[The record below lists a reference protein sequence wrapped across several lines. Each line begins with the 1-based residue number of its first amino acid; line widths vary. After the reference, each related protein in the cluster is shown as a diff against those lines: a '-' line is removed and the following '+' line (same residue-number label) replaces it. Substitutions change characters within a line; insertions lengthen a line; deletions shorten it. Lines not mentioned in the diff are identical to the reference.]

1 MNRKMKCVIW
11 VICVGLVSGLIYE
24 LFVSQE
30 AVAQERQNLFKALGA
45 PAERRVE
52 VAWNRFYDSEGLAE
66 ILKRLHNA
74 FPSLTRLYSIGESY
88 QGRPIWCLEVTHI
101 KTGDPARKPGMYI
114 DGNIHGN
121 EVQAGEVV
129 AYTAWYLC
137 EMYGKNETVTRLVDQ
152 FVFYLI
158 PTINPDGRDF
168 WLRKANTA
176 HSSRSGQVPLDNDR
190 DGLVDED
197 DYEDLDGDG
206 SITQMR
212 IRDPNGRMKPH
223 PKYPEYLMIPAEE
236 DERGEY
242 TILGWEGLDND
253 GDGRVNEDGPGGYD
267 PNRNWGFDW
276 QPPYV
281 QWGARD
287 YPFSL
292 PETRAVAQF
301 VIDHPNIA
309 GMQSY
314 HNNGGMILRGP
325 QREGGDMQPRDDHV
339 LSAIAAKGELMLPFY
354 RSMVIWRDLYTLWG
368 GEVDWFY
375 GARGILAF
383 TNELWT
389 SQNLYRSGRTDDE
402 AEVEFIKTLLMNE
415 GLTAWKEYDHPT
427 YGKIEIGGF
436 HKEWGRVPPSFL
448 LEEECHRNMAFTL
461 YHASVMPQAAFGEI
475 RVEPAG
481 EDLFKV
487 WVEVRNDG
495 MIPTRIEQ
503 DVKNHINPPDVV
515 SMPEERV
522 ISSGRVAD
530 RYFKRVEPVRVRPY
544 RVELPSIPGLS
555 SEWIQFIVR
564 GKEPVVVTCHSTKG
578 GHIQHEI
585 NLSAR

>member
-1 MNRKMKCVIW
+1 MIQKMKRFAWI
-11 VICVGLVSGLIYE
+11 GLVSGGILLSPGAGAE
-24 LFVSQE
+24 ESPHV
-30 AVAQERQNLFKALGA
+30 FKALGA

-52 VAWNRFYDSEGLAE
+52 VAWNRFNDAAGLAD

-74 FPSLTRLYSIGESY
+74 FPNLTRLYSIGDSY
-88 QGRPIWCLEVTHI
+88 QGRPIWCLEVSNPQ
-101 KTGDPARKPGMYI
+101 TGDPSRKAGMYI

-168 WLRKANTA
+168 WFHNANTP
-176 HSSRSGQVPLDNDR
+176 HSSRSGLVPLDDDR
-190 DGLVDED
+190 DGQVDED
-197 DYEDLDGDG
+197 GFDDLDGDG
-206 SITQMR
+206 SITLMR

-223 PKYPEYLMIPAEE
+223 PKYPEYLMVPAEA
-236 DERGEY
+236 DERGEF
-242 TILGWEGLDND
+242 TMLGWEGIDND
-253 GDGRVNEDGPGGYD
+253 GDGRIDEDAPGGYD
-267 PNRNWGFDW
+267 SNRNWAFDW

-287 YPFSL
+287 FPFSL
-292 PETRAVAQF
+292 PETRAVSQF
-301 VIDHPNIA
+301 VISHPNIA

-325 QREGGDMQPRDDHV
+325 QREGGDMQPRDDRV
-339 LSAIAAKGELMLPFY
+339 LSEIAAKGELTLPFY

-389 SQNLYRSGRTDDE
+389 TKNMFRSDRTDDE
-402 AEVEFIKTLLMNE
+402 AEAEFIKYLLMND
-415 GLTAWKEYDHPT
+415 GLTKWKEYDHPT

-436 HKEWGRVPPSFL
+436 HKEWSRVPPSFL

-461 YHASVMPQAAFGEI
+461 YHASSMPRIAFGEI
-475 RVEPAG
+475 KVEPAG

-487 WVEVRNDG
+487 WIEVRNEG

-515 SMPEERV
+515 TMPEERV
-522 ISSGRVAD
+522 VSSGRVAD
-530 RYFKRVEPVRVRPY
+530 PYFKRVDPVLVRPY
-544 RVELPSIPGLS
+544 RVEIPTIPGMD
-555 SEWIQFIVR
+555 SERVQFLVR
-564 GKEPVVVTCHSTKG
+564 GKAPVVVTVDSTKG
-578 GHIQHEI
+578 GRSQQEI
-585 NLSAR
+585 VLSDR